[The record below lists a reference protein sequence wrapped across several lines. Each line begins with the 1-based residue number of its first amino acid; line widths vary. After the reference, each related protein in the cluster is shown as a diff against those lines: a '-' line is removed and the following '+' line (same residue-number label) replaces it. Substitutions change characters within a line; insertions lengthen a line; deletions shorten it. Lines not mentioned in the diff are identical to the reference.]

1 MKDALYAFRG
11 KEYIAVLT
19 IIFRIMIDS
28 LISLREPGYIF
39 FSIILQYVLGLN
51 ALNVMIYEIVLQLLH
66 LALQFVL
73 SMSFT

>member
-1 MKDALYAFRG
+1 MKDALYSYRG
-11 KEYIAVLT
+11 KEYVAVLT

-39 FSIILQYVLGLN
+39 FSIILQCVLGLN

-66 LALQFVL
+66 LAPQFVL